1 MDGKLKVVILGSGT
15 SQGVPVIACDCH
27 VCASN
32 DPKDKRLRSSI
43 MVSFQ
48 DKSFVIDSGPDF
60 REQMLREKVKS
71 LDALIFTHE
80 HKDHMAGMD
89 DIRAFNYR
97 SQKPMEVYCSERV
110 ETALRR
116 DYYYVFAA
124 ERYPGIPQ
132 VNMNRIENKPFEVE
146 GVTFTPIEV
155 LHYKMPVF
163 GFRIGDFVYI
173 TDAKTID
180 SKERDKVRGAKI
192 LIVNALHRSEH
203 LSHFNLEEAL
213 DFIAD
218 VAPERAYLTHISHLF
233 GTHKEIEKLLPDN
246 VSVAYDGMK
255 IEI

>member
-48 DKSFVIDSGPDF
+48 DKNFVIDSGPDF

-132 VNMNRIENKPFEVE
+132 VNLNRIENKPFEVE

-180 SKERDKVRGAKI
+180 SKERDKVRGAKV
-192 LIVNALHRSEH
+192 LIVNALHRSKH